1 MWSPPSSGPAPEQA
15 LISLTVLNGL
25 RVCEQLARTLRRRAW
40 DAATGR

>member
-25 RVCEQLARTLRRRAW
+25 RVCE
-40 DAATGR
+40 AAGADIKPKFPLSSL